1 MQALDLSTILSQAP
15 RECWLALSEDGTEL
29 LGWSETMAGAVEKA
43 RAAGVEEPL
52 VYWAPTESISRILS
66 KRDHI

>member
-1 MQALDLSTILSQAP
+1 MQPIDLSDILSNAP
-15 RECWLALSEDGTEL
+15 RECWLALTEDGTKL

-52 VYWAPTESISRILS
+52 VYWAPVDSITRVL
-66 KRDHI
+66 